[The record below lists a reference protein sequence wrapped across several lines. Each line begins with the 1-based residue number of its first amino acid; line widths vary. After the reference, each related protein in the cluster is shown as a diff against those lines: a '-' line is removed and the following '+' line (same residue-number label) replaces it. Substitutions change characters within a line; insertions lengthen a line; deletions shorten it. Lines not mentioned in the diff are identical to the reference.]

1 MPGGFHETF
10 LRKAEFRINN
20 LLDEHKS
27 SGDRIVARIAQG
39 IDGQGA
45 RTLRGLKI
53 PDDEMGPD
61 ASFKLL
67 GCTYPG
73 LVMEVAWSSGD
84 MSKLKEK
91 AKYYFE
97 NTDAQIRTVV
107 GIDLSNIYKKQN
119 AAEKRWLADF
129 NKWQK
134 GKSDT
139 PPEPLIFLA
148 PGAAVECARF
158 SVWRA
163 KYNTQT
169 GKTSLTNKTVQDQ
182 VFRDA
187 DQKPNPDVSL
197 KLTLE
202 DFVCKEKVDR
212 LCIEEEG
219 RVRKVEYPPLEI
231 PSQLLC
237 EWFDRTVEQYRE
249 EWELDQ
255 QVKRTKKQRK
265 EEAAVAAQRKRA
277 AELEE
282 EARRSTGSTE
292 SKGRYRLGNLVRSLR
307 LRKLRGDK

>member
-1 MPGGFHETF
+1 MYI
-10 LRKAEFRINN
+10 LDLANLEF
-20 LLDEHKS
+20 
-27 SGDRIVARIAQG
+27 
-39 IDGQGA
+39 
-45 RTLRGLKI
+45 
-53 PDDEMGPD
+53 
-61 ASFKLL
+61 
-67 GCTYPG
+67 
-73 LVMEVAWSSGD
+73 
-84 MSKLKEK
+84 
-91 AKYYFE
+91 
-97 NTDAQIRTVV
+97 
-107 GIDLSNIYKKQN
+107 
-119 AAEKRWLADF
+119 
-129 NKWQK
+129 
-134 GKSDT
+134 
-139 PPEPLIFLA
+139 PP
-148 PGAAVECARF
+148 
-158 SVWRA
+158 
-163 KYNTQT
+163 
-169 GKTSLTNKTVQDQ
+169 Q

-237 EWFDRTVEQYRE
+237 EWFDRTIEQYRE

-265 EEAAVAAQRKRA
+265 EEAAIAAQRKKA